1 MLVEVTL
8 CGYTSEWEFS
18 GAGKFQN
25 WAMNSPWQHEGGLCV
40 VRISAE
46 APFDSFLRA
55 ASKTIRG
62 INGADR
68 PVSIRRIECGGIN
81 GTPFQ
86 ALLSALELAPSLS
99 IFEARDSIRI
109 RLLDRPTAFL
119 FMESALVSPGKW
131 EELVNLIEHYRK
143 SSVPICAIIF
153 DKRAITYSEPV
164 CDFTVGRCVH
174 HVFSPNILF
183 QQQSLWMA
191 YAHLRIYWESAGNL
205 GHALALSKL
214 VESISPEDDERFEAC
229 LQQYSFS
236 MLVHPSFS
244 VLKKMVSDI
253 DLGVRSP
260 ASTIHELVENKLM
273 WIPPGTQSPRVVPW
287 AARALLRNTQLSGRE
302 VGNLRH
308 SLVCSPLAAEILAL
322 CLQSEQDVRSR
333 LHGKGDLIKLA
344 DKSRA
349 IENHAKYIAGMDD
362 AIAYPNAHPSPP
374 SRPDDVWAFASLGEV
389 LHCSPGAAV
398 APLDRSIL
406 RLRNGIAHGHYVG
419 WHQVKVALKQLQRST
434 VLY

>member
-18 GAGKFQN
+18 GGGKFQN
-25 WAMNSPWQHEGGLCV
+25 WATNAPWQREGGLCV
-40 VRISAE
+40 VRISTE
-46 APFDSFLRA
+46 TPLDSFLRA
-55 ASKTIRG
+55 VNKTIRG
-62 INGADR
+62 MNGTDR
-68 PVSIRRIECGGIN
+68 PVSIRRIECGGIH

-86 ALLSALELAPSLS
+86 ALLSALELAPTLS
-99 IFEARDSIRI
+99 IFEARDFIRV

-119 FMESALVSPGKW
+119 FMESALVSSEKW
-131 EELVNLIEHYRK
+131 EELVTLIEHYRK

-153 DKRAITYSEPV
+153 DKRAVIYAEPV

-174 HVFSPNILF
+174 HVFSPNVIF
-183 QQQSLWMA
+183 QHQTLWMA

-214 VESISPEDDERFEAC
+214 VESIPPEDDERFEDC
-229 LQQYSFS
+229 LQQYSSS
-236 MLVHPSFS
+236 MIVHPSFS
-244 VLKKMVSDI
+244 VLKKMVSNI
-253 DLGVRSP
+253 DVGVRSP
-260 ASTIHELVENKLM
+260 PSTIHELVEKRLM
-273 WIPPGTQSPRVVPW
+273 WSPPGTQSPRVVPW
-287 AARALLRNTQLSGRE
+287 AARALLRIAQLSGRE

-308 SLVCSPLAAEILAL
+308 GLVCSPLAAEILAL

-333 LHGKGDLIKLA
+333 LHGRGDLIKLA
-344 DKSRA
+344 EKSKA
-349 IENHAKYIAGMDD
+349 TENHAKYIAGIDD
-362 AIAYPNAHPSPP
+362 AIAYPDAHPAPP

-389 LHCSPGAAV
+389 LHCSPIGAISD
-398 APLDRSIL
+398 LDRSIL

-419 WHQVKVALKQLQRST
+419 WHHVKIALRQLQRST